1 MLKSFKEK
9 YHSKNGRV
17 WYGFEWST
25 AGGGEYH
32 FIIAAYVNGAQRG
45 GGGGGGW
52 ISLYYCC
59 LCEWSTA
66 GGGEYHFIIA
76 AYVNGA
82 QRAGVNIT
90 LLLLLMWMEHSGRRW
105 ISLYYC
111 CLCEWSTAGGGEY
124 HFIIAA
130 YVIHISCEVE
140 FWNNWWKF
148 FPLIW

>member
-9 YHSKNGRV
+9 YHSKSGRV

-32 FIIAAYVNGAQRG
+32 FIIAAYVNGA
-45 GGGGGGW
+45 
-52 ISLYYCC
+52 
-59 LCEWSTA
+59 TA

-76 AYVNGA
+76 
-82 QRAGVNIT
+82 T
-90 LLLLLMWMEHSGRRW
+90 
-105 ISLYYC
+105 
-111 CLCEWSTAGGGEY
+111 
-124 HFIIAA
+124 

-148 FPLIW
+148 FPLIWC